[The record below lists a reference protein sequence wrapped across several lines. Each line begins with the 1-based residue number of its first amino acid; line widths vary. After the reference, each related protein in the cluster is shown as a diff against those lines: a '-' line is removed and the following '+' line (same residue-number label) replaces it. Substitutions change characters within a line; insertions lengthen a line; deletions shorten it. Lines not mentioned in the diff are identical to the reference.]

1 MHQFYKHTL
10 LLFIILLSNTLI
22 AQITIGTIEYDST
35 AVDGYTL
42 FNPNSTDTS
51 YLIDN
56 CGQIIN
62 TWKGSA
68 RPGLSVYFLEDG
80 TLLRTSRMST
90 GFYEIA
96 GKGGLIEKLDWN
108 GNLLWSY
115 ELCDALN
122 CQHHDIQPLPNGNI
136 LILALEEK
144 TVSEAIA
151 EGRDPT
157 KLNQPRIWMEY
168 VLEIMPIG
176 LDSAAIVW
184 EWHVI
189 DHLVQDFD
197 STQNNYGLIA
207 DHCEL
212 FDFNYGNNK
221 PDWLHFNAV
230 NYNPVLDQIIIT
242 SRNWSELYVID
253 HSTTTQEAASHS
265 GGNAGSGG
273 DILFRWGNPITY
285 QAGTAQNQ
293 MLFGPH
299 DPQWIPDSFVN
310 EGKIIVFNNGDT
322 RLFSTVDI
330 ITPPLDS
337 TYNYIKPVG
346 TAYGPTNVDWTF
358 VPFDTAGFFSGR
370 ISGAQPLP
378 NGNILACVGAQ
389 GKFIEVDTLKNILWK
404 YQSPVTNSGIL
415 GQGGTLTQGGNS
427 VFRCTKYL
435 PSYPGFSGHILSPGN
450 TIESDGHL
458 SYCSVSTSTKPANT
472 EKNSFKIYPNPTS
485 SQLTIELEKMEK
497 NTDLS
502 VFNALGQY
510 HARYAINQT
519 NRISLDCFNWPVGV
533 YFVKIKNLPSQKI
546 VIQRQ

>member
-157 KLNQPRIWMEY
+157 
-168 VLEIMPIG
+168 
-176 LDSAAIVW
+176 
-184 EWHVI
+184 
-189 DHLVQDFD
+189 
-197 STQNNYGLIA
+197 
-207 DHCEL
+207 
-212 FDFNYGNNK
+212 
-221 PDWLHFNAV
+221 
-230 NYNPVLDQIIIT
+230 
-242 SRNWSELYVID
+242 
-253 HSTTTQEAASHS
+253 
-265 GGNAGSGG
+265 
-273 DILFRWGNPITY
+273 
-285 QAGTAQNQ
+285 
-293 MLFGPH
+293 
-299 DPQWIPDSFVN
+299 
-310 EGKIIVFNNGDT
+310 
-322 RLFSTVDI
+322 
-330 ITPPLDS
+330 
-337 TYNYIKPVG
+337 
-346 TAYGPTNVDWTF
+346 
-358 VPFDTAGFFSGR
+358 
-370 ISGAQPLP
+370 
-378 NGNILACVGAQ
+378 
-389 GKFIEVDTLKNILWK
+389 
-404 YQSPVTNSGIL
+404 
-415 GQGGTLTQGGNS
+415 
-427 VFRCTKYL
+427 
-435 PSYPGFSGHILSPGN
+435 
-450 TIESDGHL
+450 
-458 SYCSVSTSTKPANT
+458 
-472 EKNSFKIYPNPTS
+472 
-485 SQLTIELEKMEK
+485 
-497 NTDLS
+497 
-502 VFNALGQY
+502 
-510 HARYAINQT
+510 
-519 NRISLDCFNWPVGV
+519 
-533 YFVKIKNLPSQKI
+533 
-546 VIQRQ
+546 